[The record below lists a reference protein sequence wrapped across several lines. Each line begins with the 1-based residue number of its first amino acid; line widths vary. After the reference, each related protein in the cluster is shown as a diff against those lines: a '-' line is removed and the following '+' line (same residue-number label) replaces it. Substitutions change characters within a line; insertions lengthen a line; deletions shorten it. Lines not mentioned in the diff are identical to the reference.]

1 MSNVFIGGSRQI
13 SRLPAPTLKR
23 LNNVMSNDFR
33 ECSSVV
39 MASGNGL
46 RRKEDWFSGTIK
58 PGHGEKIAV
67 MRSEGGTVGEQGKA
81 GRD

>member
-1 MSNVFIGGSRQI
+1 MSTVFIGGSRQI

-39 MASGNGL
+39 MAPVNTG
-46 RRKEDWFSGTIK
+46 
-58 PGHGEKIAV
+58 AV
-67 MRSEGGTVGEQGKA
+67 GFFDRPRATG
-81 GRD
+81 